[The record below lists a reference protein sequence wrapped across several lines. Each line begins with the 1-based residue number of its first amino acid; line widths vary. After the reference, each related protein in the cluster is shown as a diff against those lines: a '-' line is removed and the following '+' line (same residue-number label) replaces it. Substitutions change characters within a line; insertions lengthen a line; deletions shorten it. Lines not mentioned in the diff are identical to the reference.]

1 MDRIL
6 IVDDDA
12 QLLTILKESL
22 KKFRNKFEVITA
34 EDGLAAIIAVKSQ
47 PISAVVTDIRMP
59 IVNGLVLLAYI
70 GKNFPSI
77 PCIVMTGHG
86 TPFLKERLQK
96 EVSYYIEKPFEVTEL
111 AQAVMSVLG
120 RQEAIEGTVRG
131 ISLVGFVQLV
141 EMEYLTCLCEI
152 SSPDGE
158 KGYLLFDG
166 GVLYNAFYQNFRGK
180 EAALSLLQMD
190 GVTIKFKKP
199 PKKKIPRQI
208 ALSLSALLGEATTL
222 KDEMKSA
229 EGTEGVDIAGA
240 DKEMRKGTQQP
251 L

>member
-12 QLLTILKESL
+12 QLLTILKESF
-22 KKFRNKFEVITA
+22 KKFSNKFELITA

-47 PISAVVTDIRMP
+47 PVSVVVTDIRMP

-70 GKNFPSI
+70 GKNFPRI

-111 AQAVMSVLG
+111 AQAIMSVLG
-120 RQEAIEGTVRG
+120 WQEAIGGTVRG
-131 ISLVGFVQLV
+131 ISLIGFVQLV
-141 EMEYLTCLCEI
+141 EIEYLTCLCEI
-152 SSPDGE
+152 SAPDGE

-166 GVLYNAFYQNFRGK
+166 GVLQNAFYQNLRGK
-180 EAALSLLQMD
+180 TAALFP
-190 GVTIKFKKP
+190 T
-199 PKKKIPRQI
+199 
-208 ALSLSALLGEATTL
+208 
-222 KDEMKSA
+222 
-229 EGTEGVDIAGA
+229 
-240 DKEMRKGTQQP
+240 
-251 L
+251 

>member
-22 KKFRNKFEVITA
+22 KRFKNKFEVITA
-34 EDGLAAIIAVKSQ
+34 EDGLAAIIAIKSQ

-70 GKNFPSI
+70 GKNFPGI
-77 PCIVMTGHG
+77 PCIVMTEYG

-111 AQAVMSVLG
+111 VQAILSVLG
-120 RQEAIEGTVRG
+120 RQEGIEGTVKG

-152 SSPDGE
+152 SSRDGE

-166 GVLYNAFYQNFRGK
+166 GVLYSAFYQNLRGK
-180 EAALSLLQMD
+180 EAAVSLLQMD

-199 PKKKIPRQI
+199 PRKKIPRQI
-208 ALSLSALLGEATTL
+208 ALSVSALLGEAKTL
-222 KDEMKSA
+222 KDKMES
-229 EGTEGVDIAGA
+229 TERTAAIDIEDA
-240 DKEMRKGTQQP
+240 DKAVRKGTQ
-251 L
+251 